1 MICMVIIRCY
11 VAGFYRYTYSYLH
24 VHCTCTSILITDN
37 LFIQAYNY
45 WLSQN
50 GKEKPLPGLNLTHKQ
65 LFFLGFAQ
73 VSVLQSVLFLYLWN
87 RKSLFTLHVWKVFRA
102 NTPSLSLKD
111 SYVFFMM
118 AILLSRYGA
127 LQVQR
132 KQTTYRSS
140 LTPTVLL
147 YTGNISMLKVLAIVT
162 GEYIGVNG
170 ASYGYR

>member
-1 MICMVIIRCY
+1 MRITLVIICCN
-11 VAGFYRYTYSYLH
+11 VAGLFTHTYLH
-24 VHCTCTSILITDN
+24 VHCTYILNTDN

-73 VSVLQSVLFLYLWN
+73 VSLLQSVLFLYLWN
-87 RKSLFTLHVWKVFRA
+87 CRSLFTIPVWKLLRA
-102 NTPSLSLKD
+102 NTPSWSIKD
-111 SYVFFMM
+111 SYVFFMTP
-118 AILLSRYGA
+118 ISVSRYGA

-162 GEYIGVNG
+162 GKYISVNG
-170 ASYGYR
+170 TSYGYR